1 MYAYIYTYIY
11 IYCTYYIYIICVCNI
26 FLWLALTAP
35 PKVAFQWEKHATV
48 IPGWQTSA
56 HEFTHYSN
64 IFDQH
69 ISRLLMVSTCFNP
82 IPKYLSLGDHY
93 PRHSQAWRILTHIWN
108 YQLHIFKYIISQPA
122 MSEMWYIQLI
132 SYQSCHSVI
141 SRCWSYQA
149 NVPNYRNDVSIAPR
163 HPDFALLGAL
173 LGRRSSPNNLQQN
186 ADMDRITWSPFTC
199 RRRRTYLTKKPWD
212 KVHKIQ
218 PTSSGWNRTSGG
230 KKNGLWIARVPPSP
244 MTWKL
249 RPSVSTFFN
258 ASRTGLKNH
267 PLLNPIAYC
276 THLNIDIHQPRL
288 LAWLKRVL
296 RSFDSMTNLGPS
308 P

>member
-1 MYAYIYTYIY
+1 M
-11 IYCTYYIYIICVCNI
+11 CNI

-93 PRHSQAWRILTHIWN
+93 PRHSQAWRILTPIWN
-108 YQLHIFKYIISQPA
+108 YQLHIFKYIISQP
-122 MSEMWYIQLI
+122 WVKFDI
-132 SYQSCHSVI
+132 SNKSVI
-141 SRCWSYQA
+141 NHVIVLFLVVGHIKL

-186 ADMDRITWSPFTC
+186 ANMDRITWSPFTC
-199 RRRRTYLTKKPWD
+199 KRRRTYLTNKPWD
-212 KVHKIQ
+212 KVNKIQ

-230 KKNGLWIARVPPSP
+230 ILVWEIARVPPSP

-258 ASRTGLKNH
+258 ASRNGLKNH
-267 PLLNPIAYC
+267 PLLHPIAYC
-276 THLNIDIHQPRL
+276 THLNIDIHQPRF